1 MKYFLLFSGIA
12 LTAGLLGYLRH
23 PFYQISWMSRA
34 YTTALKGFSILTIIW
49 AHVGACYGINGIQF
63 IAGIGVSLFIIFSGY
78 GIQMSTESHG
88 LKGYWRRRIVSIA
101 LPYWIVEA
109 VGLFVTGQFTIKRYA
124 LDFFFVQPAMG
135 SGWFMQYIMIC
146 YLLFFL
152 VKLMV
157 KKMNPHEPEK
167 YERIVLYGLFL
178 TWFVIDSMFFA
189 RPDMPFLRARQMLCF
204 PFGVSVARNREAFEK
219 AVSKPVFFF
228 LGGFIGLLFMGVTQL
243 PVVKELPYIFQNTLS
258 LFTIFPLAIA
268 ALTITKRH
276 LWLVNNWVFEKIG
289 QVSFEIYLV
298 HAFTMEILQESLPSF
313 FAFLGLTTVG
323 VGLLH
328 MLIRKGNQI
337 WSI

>member
-1 MKYFLLFSGIA
+1 MRYILDRRFRLRGWKDRP
-12 LTAGLLGYLRH
+12 AGLYDTK
-23 PFYQISWMSRA
+23 YNE
-34 YTTALKGFSILTIIW
+34 
-49 AHVGACYGINGIQF
+49 V
-63 IAGIGVSLFIIFSGY
+63 LF
-78 GIQMSTESHG
+78 
-88 LKGYWRRRIVSIA
+88 
-101 LPYWIVEA
+101 PDPEA
-109 VGLFVTGQFTIKRYA
+109 
-124 LDFFFVQPAMG
+124 
-135 SGWFMQYIMIC
+135 
-146 YLLFFL
+146 YLLL
-152 VKLMV
+152 MKCDGAHEIDAEKLNG
-157 KKMNPHEPEK
+157 K
-167 YERIVLYGLFL
+167 
-178 TWFVIDSMFFA
+178 
-189 RPDMPFLRARQMLCF
+189 Q
-204 PFGVSVARNREAFEK
+204 REAFEK